1 MKNKNQKEVSISKY
15 MYLSSQN
22 IDSTPKINKE
32 YNNRNDYEMNSLSYK
47 EAKKYDKRNFYQ
59 YYLSLIRTNQLII
72 FTFYTKNDYNSRI
85 IKICFFFYFVFII
98 LHNKS
103 LIF

>member
-1 MKNKNQKEVSISKY
+1 MNNKNQKEVSISKD

-47 EAKKYDKRNFYQ
+47 EAKKYDKRNFAF
-59 YYLSLIRTNQLII
+59 LFNIRI
-72 FTFYTKNDYNSRI
+72 F
-85 IKICFFFYFVFII
+85 
-98 LHNKS
+98 
-103 LIF
+103 